1 MLYNIVPI
9 INSMILRTLKF
20 VERVNLMLIFL
31 IKHIRTHTTKG
42 HKEIWEGWMCII
54 HITLM

>member
-20 VERVNLMLIFL
+20 VERVNLMLIVL
-31 IKHIRTHTTKG
+31 IKHTHTDKCTHTHDERTQRNFG
-42 HKEIWEGWMCII
+42 RVGCV
-54 HITLM
+54 